1 MQTLKCHSK
10 SVTDFAFLS
19 GSSTLFATAGAND
32 EQHIDQSRS
41 ARGAAGGLAYDVS
54 SHNYNVA
61 VWDALQHPRRSRVFG
76 VRLTDEDHV
85 LVGAGSTG
93 GQSQG
98 QPAGSLTAAAVA
110 LRHSEA
116 RSMLLV
122 GTRKGQ
128 LSVLDLRAM
137 TGDPFSSS
145 VSTSATAFTSS
156 SNSFAAGARG
166 AIVQSFLA
174 HSQSARTLAIDPLA
188 RFCVSGSQSGEVK
201 IWSLPLFYLLV
212 QITLRQGA
220 DVNAVSILTA
230 AECGLVSPT
239 NQSSGNSVVALYRRQ
254 HGAHPMGAGNV
265 AHQPNPTSVTQLT
278 IPQNEPDVLYVS
290 CADGTIRIFY
300 LPPLLPSIFNCNI

>member
-1 MQTLKCHSK
+1 MA
-10 SVTDFAFLS
+10 DFAFLS
-19 GSSTLFATAGAND
+19 GSSTLFATAGANE
-32 EQHIDQSRS
+32 EQHVGANDQSRS

-54 SHNYNVA
+54 NHNYNVA

-85 LVGAGSTG
+85 LVGSSG
-93 GQSQG
+93 GSQG
-98 QPAGSLTAAAVA
+98 QSAGSLSAATVA

-137 TGDPFSSS
+137 SADLS
-145 VSTSATAFTSS
+145 STSGSASVSS

-174 HSQSARTLAIDPLA
+174 HSQSARALAIDPLA
-188 RFCVSGSQSGEVK
+188 RFCVSGSQNGELK
-201 IWSLPLFYLLV
+201 IWSLPLFYLLA

-220 DVNAVSILTA
+220 DANAVSVLTA
-230 AECGLVSPT
+230 AECGLISPST
-239 NQSSGNSVVALYRRQ
+239 QTAGSVVALYRRQ
-254 HGAHPMGAGNV
+254 HGVHPMGAGNS
-265 AHQPNPTSVTQLT
+265 AHPPNPTSVTQLT
-278 IPQNEPDVLYVS
+278 IPPNEPDVLYVS
-290 CADGTIRIFY
+290 CADGTLRIFY
-300 LPPLLPSIFNCNI
+300 LPPLLPSIFSCNI